1 MPTRKLPKELE
12 AGQKAQRFFTLD
24 VASRQAI
31 DSENRTAQVAFAS
44 ETPVPRWYGNEI
56 LDMNSSSIRMDR
68 LQSGGAV
75 LMDHDWT
82 DQVGV
87 VDSVQVGA
95 DRVAR
100 ATLRFGKSARASEV
114 FQDLVDGIRT
124 NISVGYQIHS
134 AVLESDDDGDQT
146 YRITDWEPYEIS
158 IVAVPAD
165 TSVGVGRAAYHI
177 RNEEKVMPEA
187 IATPAAAAPAATVDT
202 TAAQRSGA
210 ESERSRVASIL
221 GIADAYKRYNLHELA
236 AEAVRAGMSTEE
248 FKGKAMER
256 MAAAPKPTADIGM
269 SEKEKRNYSFVRM
282 MNALANPTNAS
293 AREAAAFEFECSTE
307 AQKRSG
313 QLGKPGITIPFDVLN
328 RGHAKRDLTAGG
340 STTGSKLVET
350 DLLAED
356 FITLLRN
363 RMVINQLGVQTLTGL
378 QGNIA
383 IPRQT
388 GAGTTYWVAENNAP
402 TEADQ
407 TIDQVSLS
415 PKTVAAWTDISR
427 RLLLQSSLDVESMV
441 QSDLA
446 TILALAIQAA
456 AIKGG
461 GSNQPTGILAT
472 SGIGSVADSS
482 GNGSVVSWADVVAL
496 ETAIAS
502 ANADVGTLAY
512 LTNAKVRGKAKVTAK
527 IGSTY
532 PIFLW
537 ADGDTPL
544 NGYRAAV
551 TNAVPSNGTV
561 GTASGVCS
569 DLIFGNFADLLI
581 GMWGG
586 LDLMVDPY
594 SKSTTGAV
602 RVVVMQDCDVAVRHP
617 ESFAAKQDCLTA

>member
-1 MPTRKLPKELE
+1 MPTRKLPQELE
-12 AGQKAQRFFTLD
+12 SGQKAQRFFTLD

-31 DSENRTAQVAFAS
+31 DTENRTVQVAFAS

-124 NISVGYQIHS
+124 KVSVGYLIHS

-165 TSVGVGRAAYHI
+165 TSVGVGRAADHI
-177 RNEEKVMPEA
+177 RNEETPMPEA
-187 IATPAAAAPAATVDT
+187 IATPAAAAPAAPVDT

-221 GIADAYKRYNLHELA
+221 GIVDAYKRYNLGDIA
-236 AEAVRAGMSTEE
+236 AEAIRSGASVDE

-269 SEKEKRNYSFVRM
+269 SEKEKRNYSFVRV
-282 MNALANPTNAS
+282 MNALANPTDRGAQE
-293 AREAAAFEFECSTE
+293 RAAFEIECSN
-307 AQKRSG
+307 AARDRSQKT
-313 QLGKPGITIPFDVLN
+313 GKGGITVPFDVIN
-328 RGHAKRDLTAGG
+328 RGHAQRDLTAGG
-340 STTGSKLVET
+340 STTGSNLVET
-350 DLLAED
+350 DLLATD

-363 RMVINQLGVQTLTGL
+363 RMVINKLGAQTLTGL

-383 IPRQT
+383 IPRQS
-388 GAGTTYWVAENNAP
+388 GAGTMYWVAENNAP

-407 TIDQVSLS
+407 NIDQVPLS
-415 PKTVAAWTDISR
+415 PKTAAAWTDISR
-427 RLLLQSSLDVESMV
+427 RLLLQSSIDVEVMV
-441 QSDLA
+441 QTDLA
-446 TILALAIQAA
+446 TILALGIQSV

-461 GSNQPTGILAT
+461 GSNQPTGILGT
-472 SGIGSVADSS
+472 SGIGDVADAG

-512 LTNAKVRGKAKVTAK
+512 LTNAKVRGKAKVTPQ

-537 ADGDTPL
+537 EKGDMPL
-544 NGYRAAV
+544 NGYAAAV

-561 GTASGVCS
+561 GTSTGVCS
-569 DLIFGNFADLLI
+569 DLIFGNFADLI
-581 GMWGG
+581 IAMWGG

-602 RVVVMQDCDVAVRHP
+602 RIVVMQDCDVAVRHP

>member
-1 MPTRKLPKELE
+1 MSSKKSMLPKELKRGAE
-12 AGQKAQRFFTLD
+12 ARRELRFDRAT
-24 VASRQAI
+24 SAI
-31 DSENRTAQVAFAS
+31 DVEARTVEVAFAS
-44 ETPVPRWYGNEI
+44 EMPVERYYGNEI
-56 LDMNSSSIRMDR
+56 LDTNANSIRMQR
-68 LQSGGAV
+68 MQRGGAV

-87 VDSVQVGA
+87 VDSVQIGA
-95 DRVAR
+95 DKVAR
-100 ATLRFGKSARASEV
+100 AVLRFGRSARAGEV
-114 FQDLVDGIRT
+114 FQDVVDGIRS
-124 NISVGYQIHS
+124 NISVGYQIHG
-134 AVLESDDDGDQT
+134 ADLEGKKDGVET

-158 IVAVPAD
+158 LVSVPAD
-165 TSVGVGRAAYHI
+165 ISVGVGRAKPI
-177 RNEEKVMPEA
+177 PEEKDMPEA
-187 IATPAAAAPAATVDT
+187 TVEVVRTADPSPAEL
-202 TAAQRSGA
+202 AAQRNAGA
-210 ESERSRVASIL
+210 DTERKRVAEIL
-221 GIADAYKRYNLHELA
+221 GISDAYRKYNLGDLAADAVRNGDSVEQFRDAAMKR
-236 AEAVRAGMSTEE
+236 MSS
-248 FKGKAMER
+248 
-256 MAAAPKPTADIGM
+256 APKPTADIGM
-269 SEKEKRNYSFVRM
+269 TEKETRRFSFVRIM
-282 MNALANPTNAS
+282 SALASPESRA
-293 AREAAAFEFECSTE
+293 AREAAAFEFECSQA
-307 AQKRSG
+307 AQERSG
-313 QLGKPGITIPFDVLN
+313 KTGKPGITIPFDVLN

-356 FITLLRN
+356 FITLLRD
-363 RMVINQLGVQTLTGL
+363 RMVINALGAQTLTGL

-415 PKTVAAWTDISR
+415 PKTIAAWTDISR
-427 RLLLQSSLDVESMV
+427 RLLLQSSVDVESMV
-441 QSDLA
+441 QNDLA
-446 TILALAIQAA
+446 TILALGIQSV

-461 GSNQPTGILAT
+461 GSNQPTGILGT
-472 SGIGSVADSS
+472 SGIGSVADSG
-482 GNGSVVSWADVVAL
+482 GNGSVLSWADVVAL
-496 ETAIAS
+496 ETSIAS

-537 ADGDTPL
+537 ADGATPL
-544 NGYRAAV
+544 NGYAAAV

-561 GTASGVCS
+561 GTSSGVCS
-569 DLIFGNFADLLI
+569 DLIFGNFADLII

-602 RVVVMQDCDVAVRHP
+602 RIVCMQDCDVAVRHAA
-617 ESFAAKQDCLTA
+617 SFAAKQDCLTA

>member
-1 MPTRKLPKELE
+1 MPNKSLPKELKRGAE
-12 AGQKAQRFFTLD
+12 ARRELRFDRAT
-24 VASRQAI
+24 SAI
-31 DSENRTAQVAFAS
+31 DTEARTVEVAFAS
-44 ETPVPRWYGNEI
+44 ETPVERYYGNEI
-56 LDMNSSSIRMDR
+56 LDTNANSIRLARMQR
-68 LQSGGAV
+68 GGAV
-75 LMDHDWT
+75 LMDHNWT

-87 VDSVQVGA
+87 VDSVQIGA
-95 DRVAR
+95 DKVAR
-100 ATLRFGKSARASEV
+100 AVLRFGRSVRAGEV
-114 FQDLVDGIRT
+114 FQDVVDGIRT
-124 NISVGYQIHS
+124 NISVGYQIYG
-134 AVLESDDDGDQT
+134 ADLESKQDGVDT
-146 YRITDWEPYEIS
+146 YRVSDWEPYEIS
-158 IVAVPAD
+158 LVSVPAD
-165 TSVGVGRAAYHI
+165 ISVGVGRAKPESTK
-177 RNEEKVMPEA
+177 EEPVMPEVIETRA
-187 IATPAAAAPAATVDT
+187 ADPSPADIALQ
-202 TAAQRSGA
+202 QRTGA
-210 ESERSRVASIL
+210 ETERKRVAEIL
-221 GIADAYKRYNLHELA
+221 GIADAYRKYDLGELA
-236 AEAVRAGMSTEE
+236 ADAVR
-248 FKGKAMER
+248 KGDSVEQFRDAAMKR
-256 MAAAPKPTADIGM
+256 MAIAPKPTAEIGM
-269 SEKEKRNYSFVRM
+269 TEKEKRNYSFIRM
-282 MNALANPTNAS
+282 MNALASPNDRA
-293 AREAAAFEFECSTE
+293 AQERAAFEIECSN
-307 AQKRSG
+307 AARDRSQKT
-313 QLGKPGITIPFDVLN
+313 GKGGVTVPFDVIN
-328 RGHAKRDLTAGG
+328 RGYAQRDLTAGG

-407 TIDQVSLS
+407 TIDQVPLS

-441 QSDLA
+441 QTDLA
-446 TILALAIQAA
+446 TILAQAIQSA

-472 SGIGSVADSS
+472 SGIGSVADAG
-482 GNGSVVSWADVVAL
+482 GNGSALAWADVVAL

-512 LTNAKVRGKAKVTAK
+512 LTNAKVRGKAKVTPK

-537 ADGDTPL
+537 ADGETPL